1 MNVINRVYTMRKEQE
16 NTEAD
21 KSSYLL
27 FNFKADLYAFHSL
40 EELKKYIFGLLSD
53 VSEEE
58 GQKSSII
65 EDLLKISGMELS
77 V

>member
-1 MNVINRVYTMRKEQE
+1 M
-16 NTEAD
+16 
-21 KSSYLL
+21 
-27 FNFKADLYAFHSL
+27 YAFHSL

-65 EDLLKISGMELS
+65 EDLLKYLEWNYQYDISVNELAAGS
-77 V
+77 IFCESQLFKPFV